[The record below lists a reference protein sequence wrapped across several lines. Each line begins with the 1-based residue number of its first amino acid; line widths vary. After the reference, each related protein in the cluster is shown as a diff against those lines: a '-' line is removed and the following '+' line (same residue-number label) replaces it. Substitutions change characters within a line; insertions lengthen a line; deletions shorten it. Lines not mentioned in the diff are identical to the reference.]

1 MGKKIKCLWIDN
13 GEEFYS
19 QEFDAFCSQG
29 GIQWKN
35 TIAYTPQQNGIAKWT
50 NRTLVER
57 MRAMLKTV
65 GLPKTY
71 WVEATETACY
81 IINKS
86 PLIAIE
92 MKTPMNMWISKLV
105 EYSSLHI

>member
-1 MGKKIKCLWIDN
+1 
-13 GEEFYS
+13 
-19 QEFDAFCSQG
+19 
-29 GIQWKN
+29 
-35 TIAYTPQQNGIAKWT
+35 
-50 NRTLVER
+50 

-105 EYSSLHI
+105 DYSSLHI